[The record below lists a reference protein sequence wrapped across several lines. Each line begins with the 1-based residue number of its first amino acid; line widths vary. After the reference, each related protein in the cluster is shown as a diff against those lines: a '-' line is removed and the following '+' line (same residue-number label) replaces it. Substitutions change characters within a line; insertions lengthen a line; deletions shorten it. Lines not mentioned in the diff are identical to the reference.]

1 MEFELPVPGTLG
13 SNEITKEKQ
22 RVSEALARVEAQ
34 RETVAPALLGHS
46 STATFLP
53 DSIHSGVS
61 GPIFALTNTLNSSSS
76 SDFLRPAPQLLRRE
90 AGAFRQ

>member
-1 MEFELPVPGTLG
+1 MAALD
-13 SNEITKEKQ
+13 EITKEKQ
-22 RVSEALARVEAQ
+22 RVSESLARVEAQ

>member
-1 MEFELPVPGTLG
+1 MD
-13 SNEITKEKQ
+13 SNFRFLVRWEATRSPRKS
-22 RVSEALARVEAQ
+22 SESVKRSRVEAQ

-61 GPIFALTNTLNSSSS
+61 GPIFALTNTLNSSSR